1 MTGLFVATGR
11 HEADRSVGS
20 VASLRRAPHQ
30 PKITISS
37 SLHCAVHALG
47 AHELRTTRTA
57 PGPAAAAGPG
67 GPGGPWGP
75 AAPGG
80 PESPFGPG
88 FPFGPSWLHA
98 IKPSKR
104 VGIIDSVR
112 RFIIASEKHFSDN
125 MTGGKGNVREDK
137 SDLSG
142 SSRPK
147 GAHPSAAGAESSV
160 KGVWERAPVD
170 DVINY
175 STVSSSM

>member
-1 MTGLFVATGR
+1 MVLGVPLRQG
-11 HEADRSVGS
+11 GPQI
-20 VASLRRAPHQ
+20 SLRSG
-30 PKITISS
+30 ISLWS
-37 SLHCAVHALG
+37 
-47 AHELRTTRTA
+47 R
-57 PGPAAAAGPG
+57 
-67 GPGGPWGP
+67 
-75 AAPGG
+75 
-80 PESPFGPG
+80 
-88 FPFGPSWLHA
+88 SWLHA
-98 IKPSKR
+98 IKPSKKF
-104 VGIIDSVR
+104 GIIDSVR

-147 GAHPSAAGAESSV
+147 GAHPSAAGADLSV